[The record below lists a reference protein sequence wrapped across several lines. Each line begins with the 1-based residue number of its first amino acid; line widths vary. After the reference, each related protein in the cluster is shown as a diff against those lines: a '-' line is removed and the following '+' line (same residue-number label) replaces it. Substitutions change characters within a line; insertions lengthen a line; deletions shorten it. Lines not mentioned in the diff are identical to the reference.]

1 MKKVL
6 IAALISGVSFGA
18 FAQQGGFQG
27 PEAERSTVAQ
37 AKELKDDAWVILE
50 GSIVKKWVMNV
61 MSFVTIAGQLSRI
74 LMTAYG
80 PGRMFLRKTK

>member
-50 GSIVKKWVMNV
+50 GSIV
-61 MSFVTIAGQLSRI
+61 
-74 LMTAYG
+74 
-80 PGRMFLRKTK
+80 

>member
-27 PEAERSTVAQ
+27 
-37 AKELKDDAWVILE
+37 
-50 GSIVKKWVMNV
+50 
-61 MSFVTIAGQLSRI
+61 
-74 LMTAYG
+74 
-80 PGRMFLRKTK
+80 

>member
-27 PEAERSTVAQ
+27 P
-37 AKELKDDAWVILE
+37 
-50 GSIVKKWVMNV
+50 
-61 MSFVTIAGQLSRI
+61 
-74 LMTAYG
+74 
-80 PGRMFLRKTK
+80 